1 MKKKGEVG
9 IVQKEVSYMFD
20 LGGGYEVLLPYQIFL
35 FANTRENIFFT
46 LNLN

>member
-1 MKKKGEVG
+1 MKKKDEVG
-9 IVQKEVSYMFD
+9 LVKKEVSYMFD

-35 FANTRENIFFT
+35 YTNTKENIFFT